1 MASTTIGSSGV
12 TFPDATTQA
21 TAAVNPAANVTSAT
35 AVAGTGISV
44 TEVTTTGAA
53 THTVTNTGVTSAVA
67 GTNISVSGA
76 TGAVTISSSSYPL
89 TSGTAVASTSGTS
102 IDFTS
107 IPSWVKRI
115 TVMFNG
121 VSTNGS
127 SAMQVQIGAGSITTS
142 GYNAGSYTNTNKSV
156 TTTGFQT
163 DNGAAIFTRS
173 GLMTID
179 NMNSNI
185 WVASGSWACQPDSDI
200 SYFAG
205 GVTLG
210 GTLDRVRITT
220 SNGTDTFDAGSINIL
235 YE

>member
-1 MASTTIGSSGV
+1 MAFTIDGSNGL
-12 TFPDATTQA
+12 TFPNATTQA
-21 TAAVNPAANVTSAT
+21 SAGLTSASPVIT
-35 AVAGTGISV
+35 SGVLTFPNASTQSAAGLVVG
-44 TEVTTTGAA
+44 
-53 THTVTNTGVTSAVA
+53 SASA
-67 GTNISVSGA
+67 I
-76 TGAVTISSSSYPL
+76 
-89 TSGTAVASTSGTS
+89 TSGTTVASTSGTS

-142 GYNAGSYTNTNKSV
+142 GYNAGSYTNTTKSV